1 MKRLTITSL
10 VLVLMAAIT
19 EGAIGVLVASAQEK
33 KRSTCRRR
41 T

>member
-19 EGAIGVLVASAQEK
+19 EFAIGGLVASAQENK
-33 KRSTCRRR
+33 EVYVPTAN
-41 T
+41 